1 MLAEFI
7 WFLTGETISEK
18 NRKEG
23 LNTIFFKHVYDFIAR
38 IGAQKK
44 DLLTQ
49 DLFILI
55 RNIIIPQG
63 AIMSKATELLDELK
77 NLDTDIQSRIDE
89 VKTLEAGLLS
99 SPKWS
104 TDKIKGGKPVKV
116 DDVYAQLIV
125 LKESIEHDT
134 NDVINRK
141 LELSRLINKVSNP
154 KERAILR
161 MTYILKQYPED
172 IMEHLKISQTTYY
185 RLRKHATDEMD
196 IFLES
201 WE

>member
-1 MLAEFI
+1 M
-7 WFLTGETISEK
+7 G
-18 NRKEG
+18 
-23 LNTIFFKHVYDFIAR
+23 
-38 IGAQKK
+38 
-44 DLLTQ
+44 
-49 DLFILI
+49 
-55 RNIIIPQG
+55 
-63 AIMSKATELLDELK
+63 KASQLLDELK
-77 NLDTDIQSRIDE
+77 NLDADIQSRIDE
-89 VKTLEAGLLS
+89 VRTLEAGLLS

-104 TDKIKGGKPVKV
+104 TDKIRGGKTVKV

-134 NDVINRK
+134 NEAINRK

-172 IMEHLKISQTTYY
+172 VMDYLKISQSTYY
-185 RLRKHATDEMD
+185 RLRKHATEELD
-196 IFLES
+196 IFLEA

>member
-1 MLAEFI
+1 
-7 WFLTGETISEK
+7 
-18 NRKEG
+18 
-23 LNTIFFKHVYDFIAR
+23 
-38 IGAQKK
+38 
-44 DLLTQ
+44 
-49 DLFILI
+49 
-55 RNIIIPQG
+55 
-63 AIMSKATELLDELK
+63 MSKASELLDELK
-77 NLDTDIQSRIDE
+77 NLNADIQSRIDE

-99 SPKWS
+99 SHKWS

-172 IMEHLKISQTTYY
+172 VMESLKISQTTYY
-185 RLRKHATDEMD
+185 RLRKHATEEMD

>member
-1 MLAEFI
+1 
-7 WFLTGETISEK
+7 
-18 NRKEG
+18 
-23 LNTIFFKHVYDFIAR
+23 
-38 IGAQKK
+38 
-44 DLLTQ
+44 
-49 DLFILI
+49 
-55 RNIIIPQG
+55 
-63 AIMSKATELLDELK
+63 MSKASQLLDELK

-89 VKTLEAGLLS
+89 VKKLEAGLLS
-99 SPKWS
+99 SSKWS
-104 TDKIKGGKPVKV
+104 TDKIKGGKITKI

-125 LKESIEHDT
+125 LKESIERDT

-185 RLRKHATDEMD
+185 RMRKHATEELDV
-196 IFLES
+196 FLDA

>member
-1 MLAEFI
+1 M
-7 WFLTGETISEK
+7 G
-18 NRKEG
+18 
-23 LNTIFFKHVYDFIAR
+23 
-38 IGAQKK
+38 
-44 DLLTQ
+44 
-49 DLFILI
+49 
-55 RNIIIPQG
+55 
-63 AIMSKATELLDELK
+63 KASQLLDELK
-77 NLDTDIQSRIDE
+77 NLDEDIQSRIDE
-89 VKTLEAGLLS
+89 VRALEAGLLS

-104 TDKIKGGKPVKV
+104 TDKIRSGKTVKV

-134 NDVINRK
+134 NEAINRK

-172 IMEHLKISQTTYY
+172 VMENLKISQSTYY
-185 RLRKHATDEMD
+185 RLRKHATEEID
-196 IFLES
+196 IFLDA

>member
-1 MLAEFI
+1 
-7 WFLTGETISEK
+7 
-18 NRKEG
+18 
-23 LNTIFFKHVYDFIAR
+23 
-38 IGAQKK
+38 
-44 DLLTQ
+44 
-49 DLFILI
+49 
-55 RNIIIPQG
+55 
-63 AIMSKATELLDELK
+63 MSKASQLLDELK

-89 VKTLEAGLLS
+89 VRTLEAGLLS

-104 TDKIKGGKPVKV
+104 TEKVKGGKTMKV

-172 IMEHLKISQTTYY
+172 VMDCLKISQSTYY
-185 RLRKHATDEMD
+185 RLRKHATEELD
-196 IFLES
+196 IFLEA
-201 WE
+201 

>member
-1 MLAEFI
+1 
-7 WFLTGETISEK
+7 
-18 NRKEG
+18 
-23 LNTIFFKHVYDFIAR
+23 
-38 IGAQKK
+38 
-44 DLLTQ
+44 
-49 DLFILI
+49 
-55 RNIIIPQG
+55 
-63 AIMSKATELLDELK
+63 MSKASQLLDELK
-77 NLDTDIQSRIDE
+77 NLDEDIQSRIDE
-89 VKTLEAGLLS
+89 VRMLEAGLLS

-104 TDKIKGGKPVKV
+104 TDKIKGGKPTKV

-134 NDVINRK
+134 NEAINRK

-172 IMEHLKISQTTYY
+172 VMEHLKISQSTYY
-185 RLRKHATDEMD
+185 RLRKHATEELD
-196 IFLES
+196 IFLDA

>member
-1 MLAEFI
+1 M
-7 WFLTGETISEK
+7 G
-18 NRKEG
+18 
-23 LNTIFFKHVYDFIAR
+23 
-38 IGAQKK
+38 
-44 DLLTQ
+44 
-49 DLFILI
+49 
-55 RNIIIPQG
+55 
-63 AIMSKATELLDELK
+63 KASQLLDELK
-77 NLDTDIQSRIDE
+77 NLDADIQSRIDE
-89 VKTLEAGLLS
+89 VRTLEAGLLS

-104 TDKIKGGKPVKV
+104 SDKIKGGKTVKV

-134 NDVINRK
+134 NEAINRK

-172 IMEHLKISQTTYY
+172 VMDYLKISQSTYY
-185 RLRKHATDEMD
+185 RLRKHATEELD
-196 IFLES
+196 IFLEA

>member
-1 MLAEFI
+1 M
-7 WFLTGETISEK
+7 G
-18 NRKEG
+18 
-23 LNTIFFKHVYDFIAR
+23 
-38 IGAQKK
+38 
-44 DLLTQ
+44 
-49 DLFILI
+49 
-55 RNIIIPQG
+55 
-63 AIMSKATELLDELK
+63 KASQLLDELK

-99 SPKWS
+99 SSKWS
-104 TDKIKGGKPVKV
+104 ADKVKGGKPMKV

-172 IMEHLKISQTTYY
+172 VMEYLKISQSTYY
-185 RLRKHATDEMD
+185 RLRKHATEELD
-196 IFLES
+196 IFLEA
-201 WE
+201 